1 MQKGQILDVSKGVW
15 IDARWLN
22 KAGLGSRVQI
32 EMKTGEIRI
41 RAASEA
47 AKKSKSTQKGWD
59 TFQTLGDDAVAGR
72 LKNAAEN
79 HDRYL
84 YGKH

>member
-41 RAASEA
+41 RAASETVEE
-47 AKKSKSTQKGWD
+47 SKPSQKGWN
-59 TFQTLGDDAVAGR
+59 TFETLG
-72 LKNAAEN
+72 
-79 HDRYL
+79 
-84 YGKH
+84 

>member
-1 MQKGQILDVSKGVW
+1 MKQGQIIDVSQGVW
-15 IDARWLN
+15 IDARWLH

-41 RAASEA
+41 LAASTTVEE
-47 AKKSKSTQKGWD
+47 SKPSQKGWN
-59 TFQTLGDDAVAGR
+59 TFETLGDNAVAGR

-84 YGKH
+84 YGKQ

>member
-1 MQKGQILDVSKGVW
+1 MKQGEIIDVSQGVW
-15 IDARWLN
+15 IDARWLH

-47 AKKSKSTQKGWD
+47 VEESKPPQKGWN
-59 TFQTLGDDAVAGR
+59 TLATLGDNAVAGR

-79 HDRYL
+79 HDHYL
-84 YGKH
+84 YGKL

>member
-1 MQKGQILDVSKGVW
+1 MKQGQIIDVSQGVW
-15 IDARWLN
+15 IDARWLH

-41 RAASEA
+41 LAASKTVEE
-47 AKKSKSTQKGWD
+47 SKPSQKGWN
-59 TFQTLGDDAVAGR
+59 TFETLGDNAVAGR

-79 HDRYL
+79 NDHYL
-84 YGKH
+84 YGQQ